1 MTEKTALARFGERQ
15 IAAFKA
21 LSELTKEKKRLEERE
36 KEIKESIQDA
46 MEHYGVKSFKNE
58 YITLTYVPESV
69 SETIDLKQMQNEEP
83 ELYEEL
89 LKDYNKTTTKK
100 GYVRF
105 TVK

>member
-1 MTEKTALARFGERQ
+1 MTEKTALARFGEKQ
-15 IAAFKA
+15 LAAFKA
-21 LSELTKEKKRLEERE
+21 LSELTKEKKRIEETE
-36 KEIKESIQDA
+36 KEIKEGIQDA

-58 YITLTYVPESV
+58 YITLTYVPESTA
-69 SETIDLKQMQNEEP
+69 ETIDLKQLQNEEP

-89 LKDYNKTTTKK
+89 LNDYKKVTTKK

>member
-21 LSELTKEKKRLEERE
+21 LSELTKEKKRLEEKE

-89 LKDYNKTTTKK
+89 LNDYKKTTTKK